1 MAAAVSGRSRTSSN
15 SSGNEMLTCGI
26 CLDTYTR
33 PKLLPCAHSFCEDC
47 LQGMVGWR
55 ISMSCPNCRKDVK
68 LPDTGV
74 RGLPENFWVSNLR
87 QVLSERREL
96 EVRELGMRRE
106 GRECSTHE
114 GEQLRYFCTR
124 CDETVCSECMI
135 LGHKNHNVTRLGDV
149 LEQQRAKV
157 KVQLEKGKK
166 RTQQLTGR
174 LREMAETETEL
185 NARQERTKKS
195 IQEATD
201 KLIDAI
207 AKEKV
212 ALLQDLD
219 TSHQAARN
227 VIADVRTQ
235 VGHGNEIT
243 THDEGKIEQD
253 LGGLMLTLNRAEA
266 AVAADDAAD
275 ILDSK
280 HKLSALKMD
289 TVYSCPL
296 PNFKFTSSKVLNSK
310 IKVGQLSIIKD
321 VPSTNNNNNR
331 SNSTEERRTDSRA
344 YRLST
349 STLRL
354 LKRPVFWVVVVSFA
368 VIVCAVLFSP
378 VSLSDVLQYGDEQEE
393 GASTFSAYSQ
403 YWEDQSP

>member
-1 MAAAVSGRSRTSSN
+1 MAAAASGRSRTSSC
-15 SSGNEMLTCGI
+15 SGNEMLTCGI

-74 RGLPENFWVSNLR
+74 RGLPENFWVGNLR

-106 GRECSTHE
+106 GRECTTHE
-114 GEQLRYFCTR
+114 GELLRYFCTR

-135 LGHKNHNVTRLGDV
+135 LGHKNHDVTRLGDV

-157 KVQLEKGKK
+157 KVQLESGRK
-166 RTQQLTGR
+166 RAQELTGR
-174 LREMAETETEL
+174 LREMAETDAEL
-185 NARQERTKKS
+185 NARQERAKKS

-201 KLIDAI
+201 QLIDAI

-212 ALLQDLD
+212 ALLENLD
-219 TSHQAARN
+219 TSHRAARN

-235 VGHGNEIT
+235 
-243 THDEGKIEQD
+243 IEQD

-266 AVAADDAAD
+266 ATSADDPSD

-280 HKLSALKMD
+280 HKLAAIKMD
-289 TVYSCPL
+289 AVYSCPL
-296 PNFKFTSSKVLNSK
+296 PNFNFTSSKVISAK
-310 IKVGQLSIIKD
+310 VKVGQLSVIKD
-321 VPSTNNNNNR
+321 VPPSNNNNQPHCAGA
-331 SNSTEERRTDSRA
+331 RRKDSRVQ
-344 YRLST
+344 RFST
-349 STLRL
+349 ATLRL
-354 LKRPVFWVVVVSFA
+354 LKRPAFWAVVSVVVL
-368 VIVCAVLFSP
+368 VCAVLLAP
-378 VSLSDVLQYGDEQEE
+378 VSVSDYLQYGDEQEE
-393 GASTFSAYSQ
+393 GASSFSAYSQ

>member
-1 MAAAVSGRSRTSSN
+1 MAAAVGERSRKASSE
-15 SSGNEMLTCGI
+15 SGNEMLTCGI

-47 LQGMVGWR
+47 LHGMVGWR

-106 GRECSTHE
+106 GRECTIHE

-124 CDETVCSECMI
+124 CDVTVCSECMI
-135 LGHKNHNVTRLGDV
+135 QGHKNHDVTRVADV

-157 KVQLEKGKK
+157 KVQLERG
-166 RTQQLTGR
+166 RERAQVLTGR
-174 LREMAETETEL
+174 LRDMAETETEL
-185 NARQERTKKS
+185 DARQERAKRS

-201 KLIDAI
+201 QLIDAI

-219 TSHQAARN
+219 TSHLAARH

-235 VGHGNEIT
+235 V
-243 THDEGKIEQD
+243 EQD
-253 LGGLMLTLNRAEA
+253 LGDLLLTLNRAETA
-266 AVAADDAAD
+266 AAADDPSD
-275 ILDSK
+275 VIDSK
-280 HKLSALKMD
+280 HKLSALKTD
-289 TVYSCPL
+289 AVYSCPL
-296 PNFKFTSSKVLNSK
+296 PDFSFTASKVLKAK
-310 IKVGQLSIIKD
+310 IKVGQLSVIKD
-321 VPSTNNNNNR
+321 VPPTNNNSSNN
-331 SNSTEERRTDSRA
+331 NQPNNQQQDSRVRRFRA
-344 YRLST
+344 A
-349 STLRL
+349 TLRL
-354 LKRPVFWVVVVSFA
+354 VKRPVFWVVALSFL
-368 VIVCAVLFSP
+368 VLLCAVLFSP
-378 VSLSDVLQYGDEQEE
+378 VSLIDYLQYEHEELE
-393 GASTFSAYSQ
+393 GASTFSTYSQ
-403 YWEDQSP
+403 YWEEQNS

>member
-1 MAAAVSGRSRTSSN
+1 MAAAVGEHSRKASSE
-15 SSGNEMLTCGI
+15 SGNEMLTCGI

-47 LQGMVGWR
+47 LHGMVGWR

-106 GRECSTHE
+106 GRECTIHE

-124 CDETVCSECMI
+124 CDVTVCSECMI
-135 LGHKNHNVTRLGDV
+135 QGHKNHDVTRLADV

-157 KVQLEKGKK
+157 KVQLERG
-166 RTQQLTGR
+166 RERAQVLTGR
-174 LREMAETETEL
+174 LRDMSETETEL
-185 NARQERTKKS
+185 DARQERAKRS

-201 KLIDAI
+201 QLIDAI

-219 TSHQAARN
+219 TSHLAARH

-235 VGHGNEIT
+235 VGIGNEIASQK
-243 THDEGKIEQD
+243 GKVYPRFWIRVDYPKPCLDKARFWIQQVEQD
-253 LGGLMLTLNRAEA
+253 LGDLLLTLNRAETA
-266 AVAADDAAD
+266 AAADDPSD
-275 ILDSK
+275 VIDSK
-280 HKLSALKMD
+280 HKLSALKTD
-289 TVYSCPL
+289 AVYSCPL
-296 PNFKFTSSKVLNSK
+296 PDFSFTASKVLKAK
-310 IKVGQLSIIKD
+310 IKVGQLSVIKD
-321 VPSTNNNNNR
+321 YDH
-331 SNSTEERRTDSRA
+331 EE
-344 YRLST
+344 L
-349 STLRL
+349 
-354 LKRPVFWVVVVSFA
+354 
-368 VIVCAVLFSP
+368 
-378 VSLSDVLQYGDEQEE
+378 E
-393 GASTFSAYSQ
+393 GASSFSTYSQ
-403 YWEDQSP
+403 YWEEQNS